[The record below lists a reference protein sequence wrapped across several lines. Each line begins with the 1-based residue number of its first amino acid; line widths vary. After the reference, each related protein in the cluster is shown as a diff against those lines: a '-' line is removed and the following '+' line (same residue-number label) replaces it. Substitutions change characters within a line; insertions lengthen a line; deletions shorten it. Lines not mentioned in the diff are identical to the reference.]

1 MKHPTSAVDY
11 DNFPGRDENARG
23 YRHLWYLAI
32 WPVVLLRYLLVENLP
47 RTGAYMPIRSLLD
60 DWIPFCEWFL
70 IPYVLWYG
78 FIIGMHLYLLHR
90 DVEAYRKYSRFLIV
104 SFGIS
109 TAVFLLFPSCQ
120 NLRPTEFPRENWLTD
135 LVKLIYAADTNTNVF
150 PSEHAIG
157 SIAVFAAAV
166 NTRSLKTPGK
176 LTAIGAA
183 SLLICLSTVFMKQHS
198 VLDVAGAIPVC
209 IAAYGIVYGRNENA
223 DG

>member
-1 MKHPTSAVDY
+1 MKHPFSAVRY
-11 DNFPGRDENARG
+11 DIFPGRDENVPG
-23 YRHLWYLAI
+23 YRHLWYLVI
-32 WPVVLLRYLLVENLP
+32 WPVVLLRYILVENLP
-47 RTGAYMPIRSLLD
+47 RTGAYMPIRSPVD
-60 DWIPFCEWFL
+60 DIIPFCEWFL
-70 IPYVLWYG
+70 IPYVLWYA

-120 NLRPTEFPRENWLTD
+120 NLRPTEFPRENLLTG
-135 LVKLIYAADTNTNVF
+135 LVKLIYEADTNTNVF

-157 SIAVFAAAV
+157 SMAAFAAAM
-166 NTRSLKTPGK
+166 NSKSLKTPGK
-176 LTAIGAA
+176 LTVIGAV

-209 IAAYGIVYGRNENA
+209 MAAYAIVYGRNENA